1 MISNL
6 LTNAAKYSSPG
17 STIRISADR
26 AEQRVRLRVRDQGV
40 GIAHDM
46 LARIF
51 EPFVQETQS
60 LERSKGGL
68 GLGLAI
74 VRSLVT
80 LHGGS
85 VSVSSEGLGHG
96 AEFVVELPLAPEAIE
111 YEALDPPL
119 SLSAGAALPTA
130 RRNRILVVD
139 DNEDAADSLADILV
153 ELGHQVEVAHDGPS
167 ALAIAAK
174 FKPTVC
180 LLDIGLPVMDGYEL
194 AQQLRKAKHLAEGA
208 RIIAIS
214 GYGQD
219 ADRKRARDAGFNAHL
234 VKPVNLDALARS
246 LAN

>member
-1 MISNL
+1 VISNL
-6 LTNAAKYSSPG
+6 LTNAAKYSSPR
-17 STIRISADR
+17 STIRISTDLAAR
-26 AEQRVRLRVRDQGV
+26 RVRLRVRDRGV

-74 VRSLVT
+74 VRSLVE

-85 VSVSSEGLGHG
+85 VSASSEGLGHG
-96 AEFVVELPLAPEAIE
+96 AEFVVDLPLAPDAIE
-111 YEALDPPL
+111 YQALDQPL
-119 SLSAGAALPTA
+119 SISAAALPA
-130 RRNRILVVD
+130 GSRNRILVVD
-139 DNEDAADSLADILV
+139 DNEDAACSLADILI

-167 ALAIAAK
+167 ALAIAAS

-180 LLDIGLPVMDGYEL
+180 LLDIGLPVMDGYQL
-194 AQQLRKAKHLAEGA
+194 AQHLRESNNLAEGA

-219 ADRKRARDAGFNAHL
+219 ADRKRASDAGFNAHL
-234 VKPVNLDALARS
+234 VKPVDLDELARS
-246 LAN
+246 LVN